1 MEALTLGKLG
11 DLIPINVS
19 DRDFRGIIWINE
31 PPIQHATYFMGIDPS
46 KGITGWS
53 RELRTRDDL
62 RVDNSAIEIIRKGKI
77 DEPDVQVCEYAGPI
91 DPYDLAEIANALGRL
106 YGGNDEDGQ
115 CLCIPEVWPGPGLP
129 TLREMINR
137 FGYTNIYVWRYVD
150 SLRPKLTTNLGW
162 VSSEKSVRDLW
173 IRGTRHIIQ
182 ERVSI
187 FSLPLIE
194 EMTDCEEDPVKMM
207 GKAIYG
213 KHDDRVRAFLLAIW
227 AAHDWSLEVDTI
239 PTSDLSL
246 KPQVNWQAS
255 DVSIDRMNEEWNDQ
269 FGAMIDEG

>member
-1 MEALTLGKLG
+1 MTNL
-11 DLIPINVS
+11 
-19 DRDFRGIIWINE
+19 DRDPRGIVFVNE
-31 PPIQHATYFMGIDPS
+31 PPNSSSTYFMGVDPS

-53 RELRTRDDL
+53 RELRSRDDL
-62 RVDNSAIEIIRKGKI
+62 RVDNAAIEIVKKSKG
-77 DEPDVQVCEYAGPI
+77 DEPDVQVCEYAAPI
-91 DPYDLAEIANALGRL
+91 DPYDLAVYVNALGRM

-129 TLREMINR
+129 TLRELINR

-162 VSSEKSVRDLW
+162 TSTEKTVRDLW
-173 IRGTRHIIQ
+173 IRGTRHIVQ
-182 ERVSI
+182 ERI
-187 FSLPLIE
+187 NLFSLPLIE

-213 KHDDRVRAFLLAIW
+213 KHDDRVRALLLAIW
-227 AAHDWSLEVDTI
+227 AAHDWSLEVDSV

-246 KPQVNWQAS
+246 QPKVNWQAS
-255 DVSIDRMNEEWNDQ
+255 DISIDRMNEEWNEQ
-269 FGAMIDEG
+269 FGALIDD

>member
-1 MEALTLGKLG
+1 METLTLGKLG

-31 PPIQHATYFMGIDPS
+31 PPIRHATYFMGIDPS

-62 RVDNSAIEIIRKGKI
+62 RVDNSAIEIIRKGKP

-106 YGGNDEDGQ
+106 YGGSDEDGQ

-255 DVSIDRMNEEWNDQ
+255 DVTIERMNEEWNDQ
-269 FGAMIDEG
+269 FGALIDEG